1 MKIYKKMMMNFFFIM
16 IGFMFRIE
24 ILLSN
29 MKNYLKLQVF
39 QGFLALVVKFHLFL
53 GFQVKWPPCKKKNQG
68 LSKKSISLSF

>member
-1 MKIYKKMMMNFFFIM
+1 MMMNFFFIM

-53 GFQVKWPPCKKKNQG
+53 GFQVKWPPCKKKTRACQKNQ
-68 LSKKSISLSF
+68 LA